1 MPTYTPQP
9 TRCTVP
15 SESTAARA
23 LPTERNTASS
33 CSELSATSAVASF
46 FFRPLPYASSRT
58 RAVGNCTAQ
67 ACKKILCCLCVLF
80 LFTIFFAGCSL
91 KRETLITIWTNIP
104 EFTEYGEL
112 FNDTHGK
119 KKVILVYKKNPSEA
133 IASKAEK
140 NPPDIAVGPWLRTD
154 KTSRFFRSIDTIFDG
169 NGITQSIFYPQLLE
183 AGKIR
188 QAYYLLPVSFN
199 LPAVIFS
206 RENAAAVED
215 NYTLS
220 IEQIKAAGAAFN
232 VQQKNGVYT
241 RIGFAPQAGN
251 SFLYFT
257 AKAKGAQFREYKSS
271 FTWNADKLSDAI
283 AYLKNWSKTV
293 NTSSEA
299 ERDFTYKYLSVPNF
313 KRVTSGRT
321 LFAYITSDAL
331 FSLTPEQSEMLD
343 YRWIYD
349 GNKIP
354 IEDSFVTLGIPKGAK
369 HPNAA
374 YDFIVWFLSA
384 ETQRAILERK
394 AKQNL
399 DIHQFGIAG
408 GFSSIKEVNEHI
420 LPLYKTMLLTNT
432 PPTDMLGVPE
442 KLPADWEIIKEQIIV
457 PYLRDEVQNTGG
469 APVADLPS
477 RITNRAKPSYE
488 Q

>member
-1 MPTYTPQP
+1 MPFKS
-9 TRCTVP
+9 P
-15 SESTAARA
+15 SPRA
-23 LPTERNTASS
+23 D
-33 CSELSATSAVASF
+33 
-46 FFRPLPYASSRT
+46 
-58 RAVGNCTAQ
+58 
-67 ACKKILCCLCVLF
+67 KKSVRFACVL
-80 LFTIFFAGCSL
+80 LLCAVFFAGCSL
-91 KRETLITIWTNIP
+91 KRETLVTIWTDIP

-112 FNDTHGK
+112 FNDTHDK

-133 IASKAEK
+133 IASKTEK
-140 NPPDIAVGPWLRTD
+140 NPPDIVVAPWLRTD

-188 QAYYLLPVSFN
+188 QSYYLLPVSFN

-206 RENAAAVED
+206 RENAAAVAD

-220 IEQIKAAGAAFN
+220 IERIKEAGAAFN
-232 VQQKNGVYT
+232 VRQRNGVYT

-257 AKAKGAQFREYKSS
+257 VKAKGAQFRESKSS

-283 AYLKNWSKTV
+283 AYLRDWSKNV
-293 NTSSEA
+293 NTSSET
-299 ERDFTYKYLSVPNF
+299 ERDFIYKYLSMPNF

-354 IEDSFVTLGIPKGAK
+354 IEDSFVTLGIPKRAK

-374 YDFIVWFLSA
+374 YDFIEWFLST
-384 ETQRAILERK
+384 ETQRTILERK

-399 DIHQFGIAG
+399 DIYRFGIAG
-408 GFSSIKEVNEHI
+408 GFSSIREVNEHI

-432 PPTDMLGVPE
+432 PPTDMLGIPE
-442 KLPADWEIIKEQIIV
+442 KLPADWELIKEQIIV
-457 PYLRDEVQNTGG
+457 PYIRDEVQNTDG

-477 RITNRAKPSYE
+477 RIANRAKPSYE

>member
-1 MPTYTPQP
+1 MPTSTRQP
-9 TRCTVP
+9 TGCTVRLKSP
-15 SESTAARA
+15 AVRA
-23 LPTERNTASS
+23 LASEQNAASS
-33 CSELSATSAVASF
+33 LRRRFGKYAAVSYYGKSALSGRYTMRV
-46 FFRPLPYASSRT
+46 RKMLPF
-58 RAVGNCTAQ
+58 VFG
-67 ACKKILCCLCVLF
+67 LF
-80 LFTIFFAGCSL
+80 LCALFFTGCSL

-133 IASKAEK
+133 LASKTEK
-140 NPPDIAVGPWLRTD
+140 NPPDIVVGPWLRTD
-154 KTSRFFRSIDTIFDG
+154 KTSRYFRSIDTIFDG
-169 NGITQSIFYPQLLE
+169 SGITQSIFYPQLLE

-188 QAYYLLPVSFN
+188 QSYYLLPVSFN

-206 RENAAAVED
+206 KENAGAVED

-220 IEQIKAAGAAFN
+220 IEQIKEAGGAFN
-232 VQQKNGVYT
+232 VRQKNGTYS
-241 RIGFAPQAGN
+241 RIGFVPQAGN

-257 AKAKGAQFREYKSS
+257 AKAKGAQFRESKSS

-299 ERDFTYKYLSVPNF
+299 EQDFAYKYLSMPNF

-354 IEDSFVTLGIPKGAK
+354 IEDSFVTLGISKRAK

-374 YDFIVWFLSA
+374 YDFIEWFLNA
-384 ETQRAILERK
+384 ETQRAVLERK

-408 GFSSIKEVNEHI
+408 GFSSIREVNEHI
-420 LPLYKTMLLTNT
+420 LPLYKTLLLTNT
-432 PPTDMLGVPE
+432 PPTGMLSVPE
-442 KLPADWEIIKEQIIV
+442 KLPPDWELIKEQIIV
-457 PYLRDEVQNTGG
+457 PYLKDEVQHTGG
-469 APVADLPS
+469 EPIADLSS
-477 RITNRAKPSYE
+477 RIASRAKPSYE

>member
-1 MPTYTPQP
+1 MPF
-9 TRCTVP
+9 
-15 SESTAARA
+15 ESTAPR
-23 LPTERNTASS
+23 RDKKSI
-33 CSELSATSAVASF
+33 
-46 FFRPLPYASSRT
+46 PL
-58 RAVGNCTAQ
+58 V
-67 ACKKILCCLCVLF
+67 CLLF
-80 LFTIFFAGCSL
+80 LFALFFAGCSL

-112 FNDTHGK
+112 FNDTHDK
-119 KKVILVYKKNPSEA
+119 KKVVLVYKKNPSEA
-133 IASKAEK
+133 ITSKTEK
-140 NPPDIAVGPWLRTD
+140 NPPDIVVAPWLRTD
-154 KTSRFFRSIDTIFDG
+154 KTNRYFRAIDTIFDG
-169 NGITQSIFYPQLLE
+169 GGLSPTIFYPPLLE

-220 IEQIKAAGAAFN
+220 IEQIKKAGSAFN
-232 VQQKNGVYT
+232 ELHKNGTYS
-241 RIGFAPQAGN
+241 RMGFVPQAGN
-251 SFLYFT
+251 SFLYF
-257 AKAKGAQFREYKSS
+257 AVKAKGAQFREYKSS

-299 ERDFTYKYLSVPNF
+299 EQDFAYKYLSMPNF

-331 FSLTPEQSEMLD
+331 FSLTPEQSEQLD
-343 YRWIYD
+343 YRWIYEN
-349 GNKIP
+349 NKIP
-354 IEDSFVTLGIPKGAK
+354 IEDSFVTLGISKHAK
-369 HPNAA
+369 HANAA
-374 YDFIVWFLSA
+374 YDFIEWFLNA

-420 LPLYKTMLLTNT
+420 LPLYKTMLLRNT

-442 KLPADWEIIKEQIIV
+442 KLPADWELIKEQTVI
-457 PYLRDEVQNTGG
+457 PYLRDEIKNTGDS
-469 APVADLPS
+469 PVLDLPT
-477 RITNRAKPSYE
+477 RIANRAKPSYE

>member
-1 MPTYTPQP
+1 MPF
-9 TRCTVP
+9 
-15 SESTAARA
+15 ESTAPR
-23 LPTERNTASS
+23 RDKKSI
-33 CSELSATSAVASF
+33 
-46 FFRPLPYASSRT
+46 PL
-58 RAVGNCTAQ
+58 VCF
-67 ACKKILCCLCVLF
+67 LF
-80 LFTIFFAGCSL
+80 LFALLFAGCSL

-112 FNDTHGK
+112 FNDTHDK
-119 KKVILVYKKNPSEA
+119 KKVVLVYKKNPSEA
-133 IASKAEK
+133 ITSKTEK
-140 NPPDIAVGPWLRTD
+140 NPPDIVVAPWLRTD
-154 KTSRFFRSIDTIFDG
+154 KTSRYFRAIDTIFDG
-169 NGITQSIFYPQLLE
+169 GGLSPTIFYPPLLE

-220 IEQIKAAGAAFN
+220 IEQIKKAGSAFN
-232 VQQKNGVYT
+232 ELHKNGTYS
-241 RIGFAPQAGN
+241 RMGFVPQAGN
-251 SFLYFT
+251 SFLYF
-257 AKAKGAQFREYKSS
+257 AVKAKGAQFREYKSS

-299 ERDFTYKYLSVPNF
+299 EQDFAYKYLSMPNF

-331 FSLTPEQSEMLD
+331 FSLTPEQSEQLD
-343 YRWIYD
+343 YRWIYEN
-349 GNKIP
+349 NKIP
-354 IEDSFVTLGIPKGAK
+354 IEDSFVTLGISKHAK
-369 HPNAA
+369 HANAA
-374 YDFIVWFLSA
+374 YDFIEWFLNA

-420 LPLYKTMLLTNT
+420 LPLYKTMLLRNT
-432 PPTDMLGVPE
+432 PPTDMLGIPE
-442 KLPADWEIIKEQIIV
+442 KLPADWELIKEQTVI
-457 PYLRDEVQNTGG
+457 PYLRDEIKNTGDT
-469 APVADLPS
+469 PVLDLPT
-477 RITNRAKPSYE
+477 RIANRAKPSYE

>member
-119 KKVILVYKKNPSEA
+119 KKVTLVYKKNPSEA

-477 RITNRAKPSYE
+477 RIANRAKPSYE

>member
-1 MPTYTPQP
+1 MPF
-9 TRCTVP
+9 
-15 SESTAARA
+15 ESTAPR
-23 LPTERNTASS
+23 RDKKSI
-33 CSELSATSAVASF
+33 
-46 FFRPLPYASSRT
+46 PL
-58 RAVGNCTAQ
+58 V
-67 ACKKILCCLCVLF
+67 CLLF
-80 LFTIFFAGCSL
+80 LFALFFAGCSL

-112 FNDTHGK
+112 FNDTHDK
-119 KKVILVYKKNPSEA
+119 KKVVLVYKKNPSEA
-133 IASKAEK
+133 IASKTEK
-140 NPPDIAVGPWLRTD
+140 NPPDIVVAPWLRTD
-154 KTSRFFRSIDTIFDG
+154 KTNRYFRAIDTIFDG
-169 NGITQSIFYPQLLE
+169 GGLSPAIFYPPLLE

-220 IEQIKAAGAAFN
+220 IEQIKKAGSAFN
-232 VQQKNGVYT
+232 ELHKNGTYS
-241 RIGFAPQAGN
+241 RMGFVPQAGN
-251 SFLYFT
+251 SFLYF
-257 AKAKGAQFREYKSS
+257 AVKAKGAQFREYKSS

-299 ERDFTYKYLSVPNF
+299 EQDFAYKYLSMPNF

-331 FSLTPEQSEMLD
+331 FSLTPEQSEQLD
-343 YRWIYD
+343 YRWIYEN
-349 GNKIP
+349 NKIP
-354 IEDSFVTLGIPKGAK
+354 IEDSFVTLGISKHAK
-369 HPNAA
+369 HANAA
-374 YDFIVWFLSA
+374 YDFIEWFLNA

-420 LPLYKTMLLTNT
+420 LPLYKTMLLRNT

-442 KLPADWEIIKEQIIV
+442 KLPADWELIKEQTVI
-457 PYLRDEVQNTGG
+457 PYLRDEIKNIGDS
-469 APVADLPS
+469 PVLDLPT
-477 RITNRAKPSYE
+477 RIANRAKPSYE

>member
-1 MPTYTPQP
+1 MPF
-9 TRCTVP
+9 
-15 SESTAARA
+15 ESTSPRIGKK
-23 LPTERNTASS
+23 SI
-33 CSELSATSAVASF
+33 
-46 FFRPLPYASSRT
+46 PL
-58 RAVGNCTAQ
+58 V
-67 ACKKILCCLCVLF
+67 CLLF
-80 LFTIFFAGCSL
+80 LFALFFAGCSL

-112 FNDTHGK
+112 FNNTHDK
-119 KKVILVYKKNPSEA
+119 KKVVLVYKKNPSEA
-133 IASKAEK
+133 IASKTEK
-140 NPPDIAVGPWLRTD
+140 NPPDIVVAPWLRTD
-154 KTSRFFRSIDTIFDG
+154 KTSRYFRAIDTIFDG
-169 NGITQSIFYPQLLE
+169 GGLSHSIFYPPLLE

-206 RENAAAVED
+206 KENTAAVED

-220 IEQIKAAGAAFN
+220 IEQIKKAGSAFN
-232 VQQKNGVYT
+232 ELHKNGTYS
-241 RIGFAPQAGN
+241 RMGFVPQAGN
-251 SFLYFT
+251 SFLYF
-257 AKAKGAQFREYKSS
+257 AVKAKGAQFREYKSS

-293 NTSSEA
+293 NTSSET
-299 ERDFTYKYLSVPNF
+299 EQDFAYKYLSMPNF

-331 FSLTPEQSEMLD
+331 FSLTPEQSEQLD
-343 YRWIYD
+343 YRWIYEN
-349 GNKIP
+349 NKIP
-354 IEDSFVTLGIPKGAK
+354 IEDSFVTLGIPKHAK
-369 HPNAA
+369 HASAA
-374 YDFIVWFLSA
+374 YDFIEWFLSA

-420 LPLYKTMLLTNT
+420 LPLYKTMLLRNT

-442 KLPADWEIIKEQIIV
+442 KLPADWELIKEQTVI
-457 PYLRDEVQNTGG
+457 PYLRDEIKNTGDT
-469 APVADLPS
+469 AVLDLPT
-477 RITNRAKPSYE
+477 RIANRAKPSYE

>member
-1 MPTYTPQP
+1 M
-9 TRCTVP
+9 RVRKI
-15 SESTAARA
+15 S
-23 LPTERNTASS
+23 
-33 CSELSATSAVASF
+33 LSVF
-46 FFRPLPYASSRT
+46 
-58 RAVGNCTAQ
+58 G
-67 ACKKILCCLCVLF
+67 LF
-80 LFTIFFAGCSL
+80 LFVFFFAGCSL

-112 FNDTHGK
+112 FNNTHDK
-119 KKVILVYKKNPSEA
+119 KKVVLVYKKNPSET
-133 IASKAEK
+133 IASKTEK
-140 NPPDIAVGPWLRTD
+140 NPPDIVVAPWLRTD
-154 KTSRFFRSIDTIFDG
+154 KTNRYFRAIDTIFDG
-169 NGITQSIFYPQLLE
+169 GGLSHSIFYPPLLE

-206 RENAAAVED
+206 KENTAAVED

-220 IEQIKAAGAAFN
+220 IEQIKKAGSAFN
-232 VQQKNGVYT
+232 ELHKNGTYS
-241 RIGFAPQAGN
+241 RMGFVPQAGN
-251 SFLYFT
+251 SFLYF
-257 AKAKGAQFREYKSS
+257 AVKAKGAQFREYKSS

-293 NTSSEA
+293 NTSSET
-299 ERDFTYKYLSVPNF
+299 EQDFAYKYLSMPNF

-331 FSLTPEQSEMLD
+331 FSLTPEQSEHLD
-343 YRWIYD
+343 YRWIYEN
-349 GNKIP
+349 NKIP
-354 IEDSFVTLGIPKGAK
+354 IEDSFVTLGIPKHAK
-369 HPNAA
+369 HASAA
-374 YDFIVWFLSA
+374 YDFIEWFLSA

-420 LPLYKTMLLTNT
+420 LPLYKTMLLRNT

-442 KLPADWEIIKEQIIV
+442 KLPADWELIKEQTVI
-457 PYLRDEVQNTGG
+457 PYLRDEIKNTGST
-469 APVADLPS
+469 AVLDLPT
-477 RITNRAKPSYE
+477 RIANRAKPSYE

>member
-33 CSELSATSAVASF
+33 CSELSATSTVASF

-140 NPPDIAVGPWLRTD
+140 NHPDIAVGPWLRTD

-477 RITNRAKPSYE
+477 RIANRAKPSYE

>member
-1 MPTYTPQP
+1 M
-9 TRCTVP
+9 RVRKI
-15 SESTAARA
+15 S
-23 LPTERNTASS
+23 
-33 CSELSATSAVASF
+33 LSAF
-46 FFRPLPYASSRT
+46 
-58 RAVGNCTAQ
+58 G
-67 ACKKILCCLCVLF
+67 LF
-80 LFTIFFAGCSL
+80 LFVFFFAGCSL

-112 FNDTHGK
+112 FNNTHDK
-119 KKVILVYKKNPSEA
+119 KKVVLVYKKNPSEA
-133 IASKAEK
+133 IASKTEK
-140 NPPDIAVGPWLRTD
+140 NPPDIVVAPWLRTD
-154 KTSRFFRSIDTIFDG
+154 KTSRYFRAIDTIFDG
-169 NGITQSIFYPQLLE
+169 GGLSHSIFYPPLLE

-206 RENAAAVED
+206 KENTAAVED

-220 IEQIKAAGAAFN
+220 IEQIKKAGSAFN
-232 VQQKNGVYT
+232 ELHKNGTYS
-241 RIGFAPQAGN
+241 RMGFVPQAGN
-251 SFLYFT
+251 SFLYF
-257 AKAKGAQFREYKSS
+257 AVKAKGAQFREYKSS

-293 NTSSEA
+293 NTSSET
-299 ERDFTYKYLSVPNF
+299 EQDFAYKYLSMPNF

-331 FSLTPEQSEMLD
+331 FSLTPEQSEQLD
-343 YRWIYD
+343 YRWIYEN
-349 GNKIP
+349 NKIP
-354 IEDSFVTLGIPKGAK
+354 IEDSFVTLGIPKHAK
-369 HPNAA
+369 HASAA
-374 YDFIVWFLSA
+374 YDFIEWFLSA

-420 LPLYKTMLLTNT
+420 LPLYKTMLLRNT

-442 KLPADWEIIKEQIIV
+442 KLPADWELIKEQTVI
-457 PYLRDEVQNTGG
+457 PYLRDEIKNTGDT
-469 APVADLPS
+469 AVLDLPT
-477 RITNRAKPSYE
+477 RIANRAKPSYE

>member
-1 MPTYTPQP
+1 MPF
-9 TRCTVP
+9 
-15 SESTAARA
+15 ESTAPR
-23 LPTERNTASS
+23 RDKKSI
-33 CSELSATSAVASF
+33 
-46 FFRPLPYASSRT
+46 PL
-58 RAVGNCTAQ
+58 V
-67 ACKKILCCLCVLF
+67 CLLF
-80 LFTIFFAGCSL
+80 LFALFFAGCSL

-112 FNDTHGK
+112 FNDTHDK
-119 KKVILVYKKNPSEA
+119 KKVVLVYKKNPSEA
-133 IASKAEK
+133 IASKTEK
-140 NPPDIAVGPWLRTD
+140 NPPDIVVAPWLRTD
-154 KTSRFFRSIDTIFDG
+154 KTSRYFRAIDTIFDG
-169 NGITQSIFYPQLLE
+169 GGLSPAIFYPPLLE

-220 IEQIKAAGAAFN
+220 IEQIKKAGSAFN
-232 VQQKNGVYT
+232 ELHKNGTYS
-241 RIGFAPQAGN
+241 RMGFVPQAGN
-251 SFLYFT
+251 SFLYF
-257 AKAKGAQFREYKSS
+257 AVKAKGAQFREYKSS

-299 ERDFTYKYLSVPNF
+299 EQDFAYKYLSMPNF

-331 FSLTPEQSEMLD
+331 FSLTPEQSEQLD
-343 YRWIYD
+343 YRWIYEN
-349 GNKIP
+349 NKIP
-354 IEDSFVTLGIPKGAK
+354 IEDSFVTLGISKHAK
-369 HPNAA
+369 HANAA
-374 YDFIVWFLSA
+374 YDFIEWFLNA

-420 LPLYKTMLLTNT
+420 LPLYKTMLLRNT

-442 KLPADWEIIKEQIIV
+442 KLPADWELIKEQTVI
-457 PYLRDEVQNTGG
+457 PYLRDEIKNIGDS
-469 APVADLPS
+469 PVLDLPT
-477 RITNRAKPSYE
+477 RIANRAKPSYE

>member
-1 MPTYTPQP
+1 MPFKS
-9 TRCTVP
+9 P
-15 SESTAARA
+15 SPRA
-23 LPTERNTASS
+23 D
-33 CSELSATSAVASF
+33 
-46 FFRPLPYASSRT
+46 
-58 RAVGNCTAQ
+58 
-67 ACKKILCCLCVLF
+67 KKSVRFACVL
-80 LFTIFFAGCSL
+80 LLCAVFFAGCSL
-91 KRETLITIWTNIP
+91 KRETLVTIWTDIP

-112 FNDTHGK
+112 FNDTHDK

-140 NPPDIAVGPWLRTD
+140 VPPDIVVGPWLRTD
-154 KTSRFFRSIDTIFDG
+154 KTGRFFRSIDTIFDG
-169 NGITQSIFYPQLLE
+169 GGITQSIFYPQLLD

-188 QAYYLLPVSFN
+188 QSYYLLPVSFN

-220 IEQIKAAGAAFN
+220 IEQIKEAGAAFN
-232 VQQKNGVYT
+232 VRQKNGVYT
-241 RIGFAPQAGN
+241 RIGFVPQAGN

-257 AKAKGAQFREYKSS
+257 AKAKGAQFRESKSS
-271 FTWNADKLSDAI
+271 FTWNADKFSDAI
-283 AYLKNWSKTV
+283 AYLKNWSTSV
-293 NTSSEA
+293 NTSSET
-299 ERDFTYKYLSVPNF
+299 ERDFTYKYLSMPNF

-331 FSLTPEQSEMLD
+331 FSLTPEQSEPLD

-354 IEDSFVTLGIPKGAK
+354 IEDSFVTLGIPKRAK

-374 YDFIVWFLSA
+374 YDFIEWFLNA

-399 DIHQFGIAG
+399 DIHLFGIAG
-408 GFSSIKEVNEHI
+408 GFSSIREVNEHI

-432 PPTDMLGVPE
+432 PPTNMLGIPE
-442 KLPADWEIIKEQIIV
+442 RLPADWELIKEQIIV
-457 PYLRDEVQNTGG
+457 PYLRDEVQNTSGV
-469 APVADLPS
+469 PVADLPS
-477 RITNRAKPSYE
+477 RIANRAKQSYE
-488 Q
+488 K

>member
-1 MPTYTPQP
+1 M
-9 TRCTVP
+9 R
-15 SESTAARA
+15 ARK
-23 LPTERNTASS
+23 TS
-33 CSELSATSAVASF
+33 LSVF
-46 FFRPLPYASSRT
+46 
-58 RAVGNCTAQ
+58 G
-67 ACKKILCCLCVLF
+67 LF
-80 LFTIFFAGCSL
+80 LFALFFAGCSL

-112 FNDTHGK
+112 FNNTHDK
-119 KKVILVYKKNPSEA
+119 KKVVLVYKKNPSEA
-133 IASKAEK
+133 IASKTEK
-140 NPPDIAVGPWLRTD
+140 NPPDIVVAPWLRTD
-154 KTSRFFRSIDTIFDG
+154 KTSRYFRAIDTIFDG
-169 NGITQSIFYPQLLE
+169 GGLSHSIFYPPLLE

-206 RENAAAVED
+206 KENTAAVED

-220 IEQIKAAGAAFN
+220 IEQIKKAGSAFN
-232 VQQKNGVYT
+232 ELHKNGTYS
-241 RIGFAPQAGN
+241 RMGFVPQAGN
-251 SFLYFT
+251 SFLYF
-257 AKAKGAQFREYKSS
+257 AVKAKGAQFREYKSS

-293 NTSSEA
+293 NTSSET
-299 ERDFTYKYLSVPNF
+299 EQDFAYKYLSMPNF

-331 FSLTPEQSEMLD
+331 FSLTPEQSEHLD
-343 YRWIYD
+343 YRWIYEN
-349 GNKIP
+349 NKIP
-354 IEDSFVTLGIPKGAK
+354 IEDSFVTLGIPKHAK
-369 HPNAA
+369 HASAA
-374 YDFIVWFLSA
+374 YDLIEWFLSA

-420 LPLYKTMLLTNT
+420 LPLYKTMLLRNT

-442 KLPADWEIIKEQIIV
+442 KLPADWELIKEQTVI
-457 PYLRDEVQNTGG
+457 PYLRDEIKNTSDT
-469 APVADLPS
+469 PVLDLS
-477 RITNRAKPSYE
+477 TRIANRAKPSYE

>member
-1 MPTYTPQP
+1 M
-9 TRCTVP
+9 RVRKI
-15 SESTAARA
+15 S
-23 LPTERNTASS
+23 
-33 CSELSATSAVASF
+33 LSAF
-46 FFRPLPYASSRT
+46 
-58 RAVGNCTAQ
+58 G
-67 ACKKILCCLCVLF
+67 LF
-80 LFTIFFAGCSL
+80 LFALFFAGCSL

-112 FNDTHGK
+112 FNNTHDK
-119 KKVILVYKKNPSEA
+119 KKVVLVYKKNPSEA
-133 IASKAEK
+133 IASKTEK
-140 NPPDIAVGPWLRTD
+140 NPPDIVVAPWLRTD
-154 KTSRFFRSIDTIFDG
+154 KTSRYFRAIDTIFDG
-169 NGITQSIFYPQLLE
+169 GGLSHSIFYPPLLE

-206 RENAAAVED
+206 KENTAAVED

-220 IEQIKAAGAAFN
+220 IEQIKKAGRAFN
-232 VQQKNGVYT
+232 ELHKNGTYS
-241 RIGFAPQAGN
+241 RMGFVPQAGN
-251 SFLYFT
+251 SFLYF
-257 AKAKGAQFREYKSS
+257 AVKAKGAQFREYKSS

-293 NTSSEA
+293 NTSSET
-299 ERDFTYKYLSVPNF
+299 EQDFAYKYLSMPNF

-331 FSLTPEQSEMLD
+331 FSLTPEQSEQLD
-343 YRWIYD
+343 YRWIYEN
-349 GNKIP
+349 NKIP
-354 IEDSFVTLGIPKGAK
+354 IEDSFVTLGIPKHAK
-369 HPNAA
+369 HASAA
-374 YDFIVWFLSA
+374 YDFIEWFLSA

-420 LPLYKTMLLTNT
+420 LPLYKTMLLRNT

-442 KLPADWEIIKEQIIV
+442 KLPADWELIKEQIVI
-457 PYLRDEVQNTGG
+457 PYLRDEIKNTGDT
-469 APVADLPS
+469 AVLDLPT
-477 RITNRAKPSYE
+477 RIANRAKPSYE

>member
-15 SESTAARA
+15 SESTGARA

-33 CSELSATSAVASF
+33 CSELSATSTVASF

-477 RITNRAKPSYE
+477 RIANRAKPSYE

>member
-1 MPTYTPQP
+1 MPF
-9 TRCTVP
+9 
-15 SESTAARA
+15 ESTSPRIGKK
-23 LPTERNTASS
+23 SI
-33 CSELSATSAVASF
+33 
-46 FFRPLPYASSRT
+46 PL
-58 RAVGNCTAQ
+58 V
-67 ACKKILCCLCVLF
+67 CLLF
-80 LFTIFFAGCSL
+80 LFALFFAGCSH

-112 FNDTHGK
+112 FNDTHDK
-119 KKVILVYKKNPSEA
+119 KKVVLVYKKNPSEA
-133 IASKAEK
+133 IASKTEK
-140 NPPDIAVGPWLRTD
+140 NPPDIVVAPWLRTD
-154 KTSRFFRSIDTIFDG
+154 KTSRHFRAIDTIFDG
-169 NGITQSIFYPQLLE
+169 GGLSPTIFYPPLLE

-220 IEQIKAAGAAFN
+220 IEQIKKAGSAFN
-232 VQQKNGVYT
+232 ELHKNGTYS
-241 RIGFAPQAGN
+241 RMGFVPQAGN
-251 SFLYFT
+251 SFLYF
-257 AKAKGAQFREYKSS
+257 AVKAKGAQFREYKSS

-299 ERDFTYKYLSVPNF
+299 EQDFAYKYLSMPNF

-331 FSLTPEQSEMLD
+331 FSLTPEQSEQLD
-343 YRWIYD
+343 YRWIYEN
-349 GNKIP
+349 NKIP
-354 IEDSFVTLGIPKGAK
+354 IEDSFVTLGISKHAK
-369 HPNAA
+369 HANAA
-374 YDFIVWFLSA
+374 YDFIEWFLSA

-420 LPLYKTMLLTNT
+420 LPLYKTMLLRNT

-442 KLPADWEIIKEQIIV
+442 KLPADWELIKEQTVI
-457 PYLRDEVQNTGG
+457 PYLRDEIKNTGDT
-469 APVADLPS
+469 AVLDLPT
-477 RITNRAKPSYE
+477 RIANRAKPSYE

>member
-58 RAVGNCTAQ
+58 RTVGNCTAQ

-140 NPPDIAVGPWLRTD
+140 NSPDIAVGPWLRTD

-283 AYLKNWSKTV
+283 EYLKNWSKTV

-477 RITNRAKPSYE
+477 RIANRAKPSYE

>member
-154 KTSRFFRSIDTIFDG
+154 KTARFFRSIDTIFDG

-199 LPAVIFS
+199 LPVVIFS

-477 RITNRAKPSYE
+477 RIANRAKPSYE

>member
-1 MPTYTPQP
+1 MPFKS
-9 TRCTVP
+9 P
-15 SESTAARA
+15 SPRA
-23 LPTERNTASS
+23 D
-33 CSELSATSAVASF
+33 
-46 FFRPLPYASSRT
+46 
-58 RAVGNCTAQ
+58 
-67 ACKKILCCLCVLF
+67 KKSVRFACVL
-80 LFTIFFAGCSL
+80 LLCAVFFAGCSL
-91 KRETLITIWTNIP
+91 KRETLVTIWTDIP

-112 FNDTHGK
+112 FNDTHDK

-133 IASKAEK
+133 IASKTEK
-140 NPPDIAVGPWLRTD
+140 NPPDIVVAPWLRTD

-188 QAYYLLPVSFN
+188 QSYYLLPVSFN

-206 RENAAAVED
+206 QENAAAVAD

-220 IEQIKAAGAAFN
+220 IERIKEAGAAFN
-232 VQQKNGVYT
+232 VRQRNGVYT

-257 AKAKGAQFREYKSS
+257 VKAKGAQFRESKSS

-283 AYLKNWSKTV
+283 AYLRDWSKNV
-293 NTSSEA
+293 NTSSET
-299 ERDFTYKYLSVPNF
+299 ERDFIYKYLSMPNF

-354 IEDSFVTLGIPKGAK
+354 IEDSFVTLGIPKRAK

-374 YDFIVWFLSA
+374 YDFIEWFLST
-384 ETQRAILERK
+384 ETQRTILERK

-399 DIHQFGIAG
+399 DIYRFGIAG
-408 GFSSIKEVNEHI
+408 GFSSIREVNEHI

-432 PPTDMLGVPE
+432 PPTDMLGIPE
-442 KLPADWEIIKEQIIV
+442 KLPADWELIKEQIIV
-457 PYLRDEVQNTGG
+457 PYIRDEVQNTGG

-477 RITNRAKPSYE
+477 RIANRAKPSYE

>member
-15 SESTAARA
+15 SESTGARA

-33 CSELSATSAVASF
+33 CSELSATSTVASF

-457 PYLRDEVQNTGG
+457 PYLKDEVQNTGG

>member
-33 CSELSATSAVASF
+33 CSGLSATSAVASF

-67 ACKKILCCLCVLF
+67 ACKKILCYLCVLF

-477 RITNRAKPSYE
+477 RIANRAKPSYE

>member
-477 RITNRAKPSYE
+477 RIANRAKPSYE

>member
-1 MPTYTPQP
+1 MPFKS
-9 TRCTVP
+9 P
-15 SESTAARA
+15 SPRA
-23 LPTERNTASS
+23 D
-33 CSELSATSAVASF
+33 
-46 FFRPLPYASSRT
+46 
-58 RAVGNCTAQ
+58 
-67 ACKKILCCLCVLF
+67 KKSVRFACVL
-80 LFTIFFAGCSL
+80 LLCAVFFAGCSL
-91 KRETLITIWTNIP
+91 KRETLVTIWTDIP

-112 FNDTHGK
+112 FNDTHDK

-133 IASKAEK
+133 IASKTEK
-140 NPPDIAVGPWLRTD
+140 NPPDIVVAPWLRTD

-188 QAYYLLPVSFN
+188 QSYYLLPVSFN

-206 RENAAAVED
+206 RENAAAVAD

-220 IEQIKAAGAAFN
+220 IERIKEAGAAFN
-232 VQQKNGVYT
+232 VRQRNGVYT

-251 SFLYFT
+251 RFLYFT
-257 AKAKGAQFREYKSS
+257 VKAKGAQFRESKSS

-283 AYLKNWSKTV
+283 AYLRDWSKNV
-293 NTSSEA
+293 NTSSET
-299 ERDFTYKYLSVPNF
+299 ERDFIYKYLSMPNF

-321 LFAYITSDAL
+321 LFSYITSDAL

-354 IEDSFVTLGIPKGAK
+354 IEDSFVTLGIPKRAK

-374 YDFIVWFLSA
+374 YDFIEWFLST
-384 ETQRAILERK
+384 ETQRTILERK
-394 AKQNL
+394 AKHNL
-399 DIHQFGIAG
+399 DIYRFGIAG
-408 GFSSIKEVNEHI
+408 GFSSIREVNEHI

-432 PPTDMLGVPE
+432 PPTDMLGIPE
-442 KLPADWEIIKEQIIV
+442 KLPADWELIKEQIIV
-457 PYLRDEVQNTGG
+457 PYIRDEVQNTGG

-477 RITNRAKPSYE
+477 RIANRAKPSYE

>member
-1 MPTYTPQP
+1 
-9 TRCTVP
+9 VP
-15 SESTAARA
+15 FKSPSPRA
-23 LPTERNTASS
+23 D
-33 CSELSATSAVASF
+33 
-46 FFRPLPYASSRT
+46 
-58 RAVGNCTAQ
+58 
-67 ACKKILCCLCVLF
+67 KKSVRFACVL
-80 LFTIFFAGCSL
+80 LLCAVFFAGCSL
-91 KRETLITIWTNIP
+91 KRETLVTIWTDIP

-112 FNDTHGK
+112 FNDTHDK

-133 IASKAEK
+133 IASKTEK
-140 NPPDIAVGPWLRTD
+140 NPPDIVVAPWLRTD

-188 QAYYLLPVSFN
+188 QSYYLLPVSFN

-206 RENAAAVED
+206 RENAAAVAD

-220 IEQIKAAGAAFN
+220 IERIKEAGAAFN
-232 VQQKNGVYT
+232 VRQRNGVYT

-257 AKAKGAQFREYKSS
+257 VKAKGAQFRESKSS

-283 AYLKNWSKTV
+283 AYLRDWSKNV
-293 NTSSEA
+293 NTSSET
-299 ERDFTYKYLSVPNF
+299 ERDFIYKYLSMPNF

-354 IEDSFVTLGIPKGAK
+354 IEDSFVTLGIPKRAK

-374 YDFIVWFLSA
+374 YDFIEWFLST
-384 ETQRAILERK
+384 ETQRTILERK

-399 DIHQFGIAG
+399 DIYRFGIAG
-408 GFSSIKEVNEHI
+408 GFSSIREVNEHI

-432 PPTDMLGVPE
+432 PPTDMLGIPE
-442 KLPADWEIIKEQIIV
+442 KLPADWELIKEQIIV
-457 PYLRDEVQNTGG
+457 PYIRDEVQNTDG

-477 RITNRAKPSYE
+477 RIANRAKPSYE

>member
-15 SESTAARA
+15 SESTGARA

-119 KKVILVYKKNPSEA
+119 KKVTLVYKKNPSEA

-477 RITNRAKPSYE
+477 RIANRAKPSYE

>member
-1 MPTYTPQP
+1 MPTSTRQP
-9 TRCTVP
+9 TGCTVP
-15 SESTAARA
+15 SKPTVPRA
-23 LPTERNTASS
+23 LPLQVHTV
-33 CSELSATSAVASF
+33 L
-46 FFRPLPYASSRT
+46 SRT
-58 RAVGNCTAQ
+58 RPPAVERRARYIL
-67 ACKKILCCLCVLF
+67 KKNVQRICILF
-80 LFTIFFAGCSL
+80 LCAFFFFGCSF

-133 IASKAEK
+133 LASKNEK
-140 NPPDIAVGPWLRTD
+140 NPPDIVVGPWLRTD

-169 NGITQSIFYPQLLE
+169 SGITQSIFYPQLLE

-188 QAYYLLPVSFN
+188 QSYYLLPVSFN

-206 RENAAAVED
+206 KENAAAVED

-220 IEQIKAAGAAFN
+220 IEQLKEAGRAFN
-232 VQQKNGVYT
+232 VRQQNGTYS
-241 RIGFAPQAGN
+241 RIGFVPQAGN

-257 AKAKGAQFREYKSS
+257 AKAKGAQFRESKSS

-299 ERDFTYKYLSVPNF
+299 EQDFAYKYLSMPNF

-331 FSLTPEQSEMLD
+331 FSLTAEQSEMLD

-354 IEDSFVTLGIPKGAK
+354 IEDSFVTLGIPKHAK
-369 HPNAA
+369 HPNGA
-374 YDFIVWFLSA
+374 YDFIEWFLNA
-384 ETQRAILERK
+384 ETQRAVLERK

-408 GFSSIKEVNEHI
+408 GFSSIREVNEHI

-432 PPTDMLGVPE
+432 PPTNMLSVPE
-442 KLPADWEIIKEQIIV
+442 KLPSDWELIKEQIIV
-457 PYLRDEVQNTGG
+457 PYLRDEVQNTGDT
-469 APVADLPS
+469 PVADLPS
-477 RITNRAKPSYE
+477 RIASRAKPSYE

>member
-23 LPTERNTASS
+23 QPTERNTASS
-33 CSELSATSAVASF
+33 CSELSATSTVASF
-46 FFRPLPYASSRT
+46 FFQPLPYASSRT
-58 RAVGNCTAQ
+58 RTVGNCTAQ
-67 ACKKILCCLCVLF
+67 ACKKILCCLCALF

-112 FNDTHGK
+112 FNDTHSK

-169 NGITQSIFYPQLLE
+169 NGITLSIFYPQLLE

-188 QAYYLLPVSFN
+188 QSYYLLPVSFN

-232 VQQKNGVYT
+232 VRQKNGAYT

-469 APVADLPS
+469 APVADLPT
-477 RITNRAKPSYE
+477 RIANRAKPSYE

>member
-23 LPTERNTASS
+23 QPTERNTASS
-33 CSELSATSAVASF
+33 CSGLSAISAVASF

-477 RITNRAKPSYE
+477 RIANRAKPSYE

>member
-1 MPTYTPQP
+1 MPF
-9 TRCTVP
+9 
-15 SESTAARA
+15 ESTAPR
-23 LPTERNTASS
+23 RDKKSI
-33 CSELSATSAVASF
+33 
-46 FFRPLPYASSRT
+46 PL
-58 RAVGNCTAQ
+58 VCF
-67 ACKKILCCLCVLF
+67 LF
-80 LFTIFFAGCSL
+80 LFALFFAGCSL

-112 FNDTHGK
+112 FNDTHDK
-119 KKVILVYKKNPSEA
+119 KKVVLVYKKNPSEA
-133 IASKAEK
+133 ITSKTEK
-140 NPPDIAVGPWLRTD
+140 NPPDIVVAPWLRTD
-154 KTSRFFRSIDTIFDG
+154 KTSRYFRAIDTIFDG
-169 NGITQSIFYPQLLE
+169 GGLSPAIFYPPLLE

-220 IEQIKAAGAAFN
+220 IEQIKKAGSAFN
-232 VQQKNGVYT
+232 ELHKNGTYS
-241 RIGFAPQAGN
+241 RMGFVPQAGN
-251 SFLYFT
+251 NFLYF
-257 AKAKGAQFREYKSS
+257 AVKAKGAQFREYKSS

-299 ERDFTYKYLSVPNF
+299 EQDFAYKYLSMPNF

-331 FSLTPEQSEMLD
+331 FSLTPEQSEQLD
-343 YRWIYD
+343 YRWIYEN
-349 GNKIP
+349 NKIP
-354 IEDSFVTLGIPKGAK
+354 IEDSFVTLGISKHAK
-369 HPNAA
+369 HANAA
-374 YDFIVWFLSA
+374 YDFIEWFLNA

-420 LPLYKTMLLTNT
+420 LPLYKTMLLRNT

-442 KLPADWEIIKEQIIV
+442 KLPADWELIKEQTVI
-457 PYLRDEVQNTGG
+457 PYLRDEIKNTGDT
-469 APVADLPS
+469 PVLDLPT
-477 RITNRAKPSYE
+477 RIANRAKPSYE

>member
-1 MPTYTPQP
+1 M
-9 TRCTVP
+9 RVRKI
-15 SESTAARA
+15 S
-23 LPTERNTASS
+23 
-33 CSELSATSAVASF
+33 LSVF
-46 FFRPLPYASSRT
+46 
-58 RAVGNCTAQ
+58 G
-67 ACKKILCCLCVLF
+67 LF
-80 LFTIFFAGCSL
+80 LFALFFAGCSL

-112 FNDTHGK
+112 FNNTHDK
-119 KKVILVYKKNPSEA
+119 KKVVLVYKKNPSEA
-133 IASKAEK
+133 IASKTEK
-140 NPPDIAVGPWLRTD
+140 NPPDIVVAPWLRTD
-154 KTSRFFRSIDTIFDG
+154 KTSRYFRAIDTIFDG
-169 NGITQSIFYPQLLE
+169 GGLSHSIFYPPLLE

-206 RENAAAVED
+206 KENTAAVED

-220 IEQIKAAGAAFN
+220 IEQIKEAGGAFN
-232 VQQKNGVYT
+232 ELHKNGTYS
-241 RIGFAPQAGN
+241 RMGFVPQAGN
-251 SFLYFT
+251 SFLYF
-257 AKAKGAQFREYKSS
+257 AVKAKGAQFREYKSS

-293 NTSSEA
+293 NTSSET
-299 ERDFTYKYLSVPNF
+299 EQDFAYKYLSMPNF

-331 FSLTPEQSEMLD
+331 FSLTPEQSEQLD
-343 YRWIYD
+343 YRWIYEN
-349 GNKIP
+349 NKIP
-354 IEDSFVTLGIPKGAK
+354 IEDSFVTLGIPKHAK
-369 HPNAA
+369 HASAA
-374 YDFIVWFLSA
+374 YDFIEWFLSA

-420 LPLYKTMLLTNT
+420 LPLYKTMLLRNT

-442 KLPADWEIIKEQIIV
+442 KLPADWELIKEQIVI
-457 PYLRDEVQNTGG
+457 PYLRDEIKNTGDT
-469 APVADLPS
+469 AVLDLPT
-477 RITNRAKPSYE
+477 RIANRAKPSYE

>member
-58 RAVGNCTAQ
+58 RTVGNCTAQ

-112 FNDTHGK
+112 FNNTHGK

-293 NTSSEA
+293 NTSSEV

-477 RITNRAKPSYE
+477 RIANRAKPSYE